1 MKSLLCSFFIIALSH
16 TAGAQDKIIRTLQ
29 LESGSVSPK
38 VPAPTPDTIKRLWKK
53 GGIYRIN
60 LGQGSLSNWA
70 AGGDEFSLTVNSSLN
85 LYATYKKH
93 NFGWDNSLD
102 LVMGFLN
109 TTTLGS
115 RKNDDRIDFVSKQT
129 YTIDKKTSFA
139 TLANFR
145 TQFFAGYTYKEKSK
159 TYASNFLSPGYVL
172 TSIGINSKPVKEL
185 SFFVSPLTSRWIIV
199 RNDSLASKAAY
210 GVDTGKNIVNQLGSF
225 ATINYQKEF
234 FLTGDETTLRPMILK
249 DIAEVTGLDISTV
262 SRVANSKFVQ
272 TEFGTYRLKFFFSES
287 LSTDSGEE
295 VSTREVKKILNDLI
309 EAEEKRKPLSD
320 ERLTELLQEKG
331 YNIARRTVAKYREQL
346 NIPVARLRKEL

>member
-234 FLTGDETTLRPMILK
+234 LK
-249 DIAEVTGLDISTV
+249 NLSYKSRLDLFSNYKKNPWNVDVYMTNVLAIKVFKLLSFNWSFDVIYDDDTRIFGENKDSPALQLKSIVGAGLQ
-262 SRVANSKFVQ
+262 F
-272 TEFGTYRLKFFFSES
+272 
-287 LSTDSGEE
+287 
-295 VSTREVKKILNDLI
+295 KI
-309 EAEEKRKPLSD
+309 
-320 ERLTELLQEKG
+320 
-331 YNIARRTVAKYREQL
+331 
-346 NIPVARLRKEL
+346 